1 MNRVF
6 CRAFQLGMKIGNYFM
21 PYRMPE
27 YIEGEGS
34 SEKLPE
40 WIKSKGF
47 KNVLIVTDEKIL
59 SIGIAEPMLKAME
72 KAEIKYSVFSKIEP
86 NPTDTDVEEGYKIF
100 RENGCDCIVAFG
112 GGSPMD
118 CAKGIGA
125 KAAKPHKTVAQLQG
139 LLKVLKKT
147 PTVFAVPT
155 TSGTGSETTVAAV
168 ITDSKTHRKASI
180 NDPML
185 IPEYAVLD
193 PVLTVGLPPYITAIT
208 GMDALSHAVESYTNH
223 TYCTETENKLAK
235 EAVKLIYENLLKV
248 FENGS
253 DLEARA
259 NMQKAALFAGRSFT
273 RGCVGYVHAVGH
285 TLGGLYGVP
294 HGLAMAVLLPK
305 VMKKYGRSAE
315 KRLSELAEV
324 CKIGGADPSEKAA
337 NFIEWIEKTN
347 EKMGLPKSFD
357 VIRTKDIPQMIKWA
371 KAEANPLYPVPEIW
385 GEKEFFELIESIR
398 L

>member
-1 MNRVF
+1 
-6 CRAFQLGMKIGNYFM
+6 M

-59 SIGIAEPMLKAME
+59 SIGIANPMLKALE

-125 KAAKPHKTVAQLQG
+125 KTAKPHKTVAQLQG

-223 TYCTETENKLAK
+223 TYCTETENRLAK
-235 EAVKLIYENLLKV
+235 EAVRLIYENLMKV

-273 RGCVGYVHAVGH
+273 RGCVGYVHAIGH
-285 TLGGLYGVP
+285 TLGGLYGIP

-324 CKIGGADPSEKAA
+324 CGIGGADNSEKAA
-337 NFIEWIEKTN
+337 NFIEWIEETN
-347 EKMGLPKSFD
+347 EKMGLPKGFD
-357 VIRTKDIPQMIKWA
+357 VIRTEDIPQMIKWA
-371 KAEANPLYPVPEIW
+371 SAEANPLYPVPEIW
-385 GEKEFFELIESIR
+385 GEKEFSELIESIR
-398 L
+398 F